1 MSGTNLSVKLTILQG
16 EGLVAKDRNV
26 FGKKTSSDPFVE
38 VWALNAQKVGQTK
51 TQTKT
56 LNPHF
61 NQTFAMQLQQVGTNP
76 FVALKI
82 FDEDKLSAA
91 DAMGTVTVPIPT
103 TTQSSLDTT
112 QWYNVAAN
120 SAKNASGRLQV
131 RLEVTVQL
139 AQTLVRGNALVLTP
153 QQHSIKVGLAW
164 DVTNGKHVDLD
175 VSCVALNRTGQ
186 VSMMD
191 TVYYGNRANSN
202 ESVLHSGDEQEGDEE
217 GDDESIVM
225 NLDTVPNH
233 VLAMYMI
240 LTVATPGM
248 SIRDVTSTVLRV
260 YDTKQYDLPLC
271 TFTPGLD
278 SSHNSTAMFMVRIAR
293 SDASGSCRTWK
304 VSPLEDTHATAR
316 DFGALIPQLKSYT
329 RDLLPSIHVNPAER
343 VAIMRKGGNIR
354 LADYCAG
361 GTDATGKKR
370 LPETLTFGL
379 AWDVTNGVNID
390 LDASA
395 VCLDKQLNLVD
406 KVWFK
411 QLRSEDGA
419 ILHHGDE
426 REGDEIGDDEKMDL
440 HLGRINPRTEY
451 IGFVINSYSGQELDD
466 VARAACHLFDPLTE
480 LDLASYAMTD
490 SHALDKHTALVVACL
505 YRSSIGDGVSEWN
518 LCIISEPAQGRT
530 VRDNVDEL
538 QNYLRRHPPSAMPVA
553 APVPV
558 EEEEIVLD
566 NFSMP
571 AQVPLAP
578 PTAPVV
584 DPNKPPKKFVK
595 INGIMKL
602 NPEYKTWKETHR

>member
-26 FGKKTSSDPFVE
+26 FGKKTSSDPYVE
-38 VWALNAQKVGQTK
+38 VWALNAQKIGKTK

-56 LNPHF
+56 LNPHY
-61 NQTFAMQLQQVGTNP
+61 NESFALQLQQVTNP
-76 FVALKI
+76 FVTLKI
-82 FDEDKLSAA
+82 WDEDKLSAP

-103 TTQSSLDTT
+103 ENNSDTT
-112 QWYNVAAN
+112 LWYTVPAN

-131 RLEVTVQL
+131 RLEVSVSL
-139 AQTLVRGNALVLTP
+139 ERTLVRGNAWTLTP

-164 DVTNGKHVDLD
+164 DVTNGRNVDLD
-175 VSCVALNRTGQ
+175 VSCVALDHAGQ
-186 VSMMD
+186 VSMAD
-191 TVYYGNRANSN
+191 TVYYGNRSNSS

-217 GDDESIVM
+217 GDDESIIL
-225 NLDTVPNH
+225 NLDSVPNH
-233 VLAMYMI
+233 ILAMYI
-240 LTVATPGM
+240 VLTVATPGM
-248 SIRDVTSTVLRV
+248 SIRNVTSTVLRV
-260 YDTKQYDLPLC
+260 YDMKQYDLPLC
-271 TFTPGLD
+271 TFTPGRD
-278 SSHNSTAMFMVRIAR
+278 GGDGGDSTAMFMVRIAR
-293 SDASGSCRTWK
+293 ETANGSCRTWK

-316 DFGALIPQLKSYT
+316 DFGSLIPQLKSYT

-354 LADYCAG
+354 LKDYCAG
-361 GTDATGKKR
+361 EMDATGKKR

-395 VCLDKQLNLVD
+395 VCLDKHLNLVD
-406 KVWFK
+406 TVWFQ
-411 QLRSEDGA
+411 QLRSKDGA

-440 HLGRINPRTEY
+440 HLGRIDPRTDY

-490 SHALDKHTALVVACL
+490 SRALDKHTALVVACL
-505 YRSSIGDGVSEWN
+505 YRRDIGDGVSEWN

-538 QNYLRRHPPSAMPVA
+538 QNFLRRHPPSAMPVVSP
-553 APVPV
+553 APIQ
-558 EEEEIVLD
+558 EEEIVLD

-584 DPNKPPKKFVK
+584 DPNAPPKKFVK

-602 NPEYKTWKETHR
+602 NPEYKTWKETHG

>member
-1 MSGTNLSVKLTILQG
+1 MSGINLSVKITILQG

-38 VWALNAQKVGQTK
+38 VWALNAQKIGKTK
-51 TQTKT
+51 TAKKT
-56 LNPHF
+56 LSPRYNE
-61 NQTFAMQLQQVGTNP
+61 TFAMQLQQVTHP

-82 FDEDKLSAA
+82 FDEDLLSAP

-103 TTQSSLDTT
+103 QNGDTT
-112 QWYNVAAN
+112 QWYNVAPG
-120 SAKNASGRLQV
+120 SAKNATGRLQV
-131 RLEVTVQL
+131 RLEVTVEV
-139 AQTLVRGNALVLTP
+139 ARTLVRGNALTLTP

-164 DVTNGKHVDLD
+164 DVTNGRNVDLD
-175 VSCVALNRTGQ
+175 VSCVAMSSQGQ
-186 VSMMD
+186 VSMPD

-217 GDDESIVM
+217 GDDESILM
-225 NLDTVPNH
+225 NLDAVPTR
-233 VLAMYMI
+233 VLAMYII

-248 SIRDVTSTVLRV
+248 SIRDVTSTVLKV

-271 TFTPGLD
+271 TFTPGRD
-278 SSHNSTAMFMVRIAR
+278 NHNSTAMFMVRIAR
-293 SDASGSCRTWK
+293 ETASGNCRTWK
-304 VSPLEDTHATAR
+304 ISPLEDTHATAR
-316 DFGALIPQLKSYT
+316 DFGSLIPQLKSYT
-329 RDLLPSIHVNPAER
+329 RDLLPGIHVNPAER

-361 GTDATGKKR
+361 GTDATGRKR

-406 KVWFK
+406 QVWFK

-440 HLGRINPRTEY
+440 HLGRVNPKIEY

-480 LDLASYAMTD
+480 LDMASYAMTN
-490 SHALDKHTALVVACL
+490 SRALDKHTALVVACL
-505 YRSSIGDGVSEWN
+505 YRSSIGDGISEWN

-538 QNYLRRHPPSAMPVA
+538 QNYLRRHPPSAMPMA

-571 AQVPLAP
+571 AQVPIAP

-595 INGIMKL
+595 INGIMKV
-602 NPEYKTWKETHR
+602 NPEYKTWKETHG